1 MHLVGS
7 ARVFIVFFKG
17 ISSSPIT
24 FNLLVNYI
32 PFFIKNQ
39 HIIKTLLDLDV
50 NDLKLETILCYNRF
64 VTKKYKKRKPTDII
78 RFGKK

>member
-24 FNLLVNYI
+24 FNFLVNYI

-39 HIIKTLLDLDV
+39 HIIKTLLDLDA
-50 NDLKLETILCYNRF
+50 NDLKFRNNIMLQYSYDEK
-64 VTKKYKKRKPTDII
+64 V
-78 RFGKK
+78 